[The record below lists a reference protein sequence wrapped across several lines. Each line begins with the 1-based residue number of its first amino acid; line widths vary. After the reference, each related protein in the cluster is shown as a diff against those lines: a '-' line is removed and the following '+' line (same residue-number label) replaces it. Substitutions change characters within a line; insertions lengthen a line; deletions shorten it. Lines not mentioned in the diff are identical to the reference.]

1 MLHSR
6 RFLVSAFLVFASLI
20 LALPAF
26 ASAAGFLEAETDP
39 LVFPDTG
46 IHGPSTTQSTKI
58 TNGGDENVFIGGIG
72 ASLPF
77 SIDAAGTDCDD
88 MPIPPFGSPLA
99 PGSSCNLVVRFNPSV
114 LGPSGASVVIPY
126 TDLAENPKT
135 LEITSQGNGVTGTL
149 SADPP
154 AFTPLP
160 YYFGGSQQLVNVN
173 NLSPYTVVGGN
184 ATIGGPDAAAFNVN
198 SSNCNGNLLQ
208 PGNNCSLNVQFSPSG
223 PGVYVAQL
231 EISNDGTADPLIV
244 PLQAEAL
251 SGPKAVITPPEID
264 FGPIEV
270 GTAATGKQVA
280 ISNAGDFPLE
290 IQQLL
295 IFSGTPQNF
304 PISGDNCSGQVINP
318 GAKCEVTVGFAPIKG
333 GERNASIFV
342 ITNTPGPVT
351 ISSLT
356 GEGMF
361 VPDGTVD
368 LTSQAQ
374 VGVPI
379 VCLTSG
385 YRDVDA
391 LSFQWLRGGV
401 AIAGETQ
408 SIYVPVEADI
418 GASLSC
424 EVTAV
429 NPVGTQTVTSAPS
442 PTVVAAASGPQGP
455 AGGTGPQGAA
465 GPAGAKGDPGT
476 TGPQGKTGK
485 RGPKGKPGKS
495 KPGTCK
501 SRAARSAKAKKKCA
515 AKHSRGGHR

>member
-1 MLHSR
+1 M
-6 RFLVSAFLVFASLI
+6 
-20 LALPAF
+20 
-26 ASAAGFLEAETDP
+26 
-39 LVFPDTG
+39 FPDTG
-46 IHGPSTTQSTKI
+46 IHDLPTTQSTKI
-58 TNGGDENVFIGGIG
+58 TNGGDENVFIGGIS

-77 SIDAAGTDCDD
+77 SIDATGTDCDD
-88 MPIPPFGSPLA
+88 TPSPPLGSLLP
-99 PGSSCNLVVRFNPSV
+99 PGGSCNLVVQFKPSV
-114 LGPSGASVVIPY
+114 VGPSSTSVAISY
-126 TDLAENPKT
+126 FDLVGNQM
-135 LEITSQGNGVTGTL
+135 LEITGQGNGVTGTL
-149 SADPP
+149 SAAPP
-154 AFTPLP
+154 TFVPLP
-160 YYFGGSQQLVNVN
+160 YYSGGGQQQVDVN
-173 NLSPYTVVGGN
+173 NFSPYGVFAGN
-184 ATIGGPDAAAFNVN
+184 ATIVGPDAAAFNIN
-198 SSNCNGNLLQ
+198 SSNCNASLLQ
-208 PGNNCSLNVQFSPSG
+208 PGKNCSVNVQFSPSG

-231 EISNDGTADPLIV
+231 EISNDGTPDPVIV
-244 PLQAEAL
+244 PLEAEAL
-251 SGPKAVITPPEID
+251 SGPKAVITPAEID

-270 GTAATGKQVA
+270 GTAATGKLVA

-295 IFSGTPQNF
+295 IFSGTPQIF
-304 PISGDNCSGQVINP
+304 PVSGDNCSGQVVNP

-361 VPDGTVD
+361 VPNGTVD

-379 VCLTSG
+379 VCLTSD

-408 SIYVPVEADI
+408 SVYVPVDADI

-429 NPVGTQTVTSAPS
+429 NPVGTQTVASDPS

-455 AGGTGPQGAA
+455 AGV
-465 GPAGAKGDPGT
+465 KGDPGA
-476 TGPQGKTGK
+476 TGPQGKRGK

-495 KPGTCK
+495 KPGSCK
-501 SRAARSAKAKKKCA
+501 SRSARSAKAKKKCA
-515 AKHSRGGHR
+515 AKHSRGGRH